1 VSSLNI
7 VRKPSC
13 RQQRYHLDAAQNPP
27 VRYMLCRSA
36 NLTDVVIKTGAVSK
50 LWRVKLVVVDLNRE
64 IFVNTSFIHSL
75 VRENISGD
83 NG

>member
-1 VSSLNI
+1 
-7 VRKPSC
+7 
-13 RQQRYHLDAAQNPP
+13 
-27 VRYMLCRSA
+27 MLCRSA
-36 NLTDVVIKTGAVSK
+36 NLTDVVIKTGGVSK
-50 LWRVKLVVVDLNRE
+50 LWRVKSVVVDLNRE